1 MRRYAYLDHIRWMT
15 VLLVIV
21 YHVCYL
27 FNGVGI
33 FGGVPNA
40 RNLPFLDTISGT
52 VYPWFMVLLFVV
64 AGMCARLAL
73 VQQGNRAF
81 LRNRARKLLVPST
94 LGLFVLHWVTGY
106 LNIRMGGAVDTI
118 PKPLL
123 YPISVLS
130 GIGPLWF
137 VQLLFLFSTILVL
150 IRRIDRNDRLFRIG
164 ERTPSWLICAFALL
178 IWGAAQVGNMPV
190 ITTYRL
196 GIYLTAFLL
205 GYAVFAHEAVMARV
219 ERMRWGTLAAAVIG
233 AVAYG
238 VWTNGQ
244 NFTDAAYLQSL
255 WANVYLWA
263 AVLAVLGNARHYLHQ
278 ETAVS
283 RFFTQRSYALYVVH
297 YPVLLLTA
305 SLLTERTTLPAAL
318 MYLLTLVIDFGAT
331 LGLSEIIRRI
341 PGIRYL
347 VLGIRKEKKGMNV
360 YESIPT
366 MEKGE
371 IRLRPVTAED
381 EAALLRVY
389 GDPLALPF
397 FNSDNCHGD
406 IFYYDTPEKM
416 RRAMDFWRTSWE
428 QGWFV
433 RWAIALRSEVIGT
446 VELCRREESPD
457 DPYSGMGILRVDV
470 GSAWEK
476 SDVLAAVMDALLPD
490 AYALLNCRA
499 LMTKAAPYAV
509 ARVATLTE
517 CGFMRSDKPVMGHHG
532 ERFEYYWVREK

>member
-1 MRRYAYLDHIRWMT
+1 M
-15 VLLVIV
+15 
-21 YHVCYL
+21 
-27 FNGVGI
+27 
-33 FGGVPNA
+33 
-40 RNLPFLDTISGT
+40 
-52 VYPWFMVLLFVV
+52 
-64 AGMCARLAL
+64 
-73 VQQGNRAF
+73 
-81 LRNRARKLLVPST
+81 
-94 LGLFVLHWVTGY
+94 FVLHWVTGY

-123 YPISVLS
+123 YPISVLA

-150 IRRIDRNDRLFRIG
+150 IRRIDRNDRLFRLG

-347 VLGIRKEKKGMNV
+347 VLGIRKEKK
-360 YESIPT
+360 
-366 MEKGE
+366 
-371 IRLRPVTAED
+371 A
-381 EAALLRVY
+381 
-389 GDPLALPF
+389 
-397 FNSDNCHGD
+397 
-406 IFYYDTPEKM
+406 
-416 RRAMDFWRTSWE
+416 
-428 QGWFV
+428 
-433 RWAIALRSEVIGT
+433 
-446 VELCRREESPD
+446 
-457 DPYSGMGILRVDV
+457 
-470 GSAWEK
+470 
-476 SDVLAAVMDALLPD
+476 
-490 AYALLNCRA
+490 
-499 LMTKAAPYAV
+499 
-509 ARVATLTE
+509 
-517 CGFMRSDKPVMGHHG
+517 
-532 ERFEYYWVREK
+532 

>member
-40 RNLPFLDTISGT
+40 RNLPFLDTISGM

-64 AGMCARLAL
+64 AGMCARFAL
-73 VQQGNRAF
+73 VQQGNRTF

-137 VQLLFLFSTILVL
+137 VQLLFLFSAILVL
-150 IRRIDRNDRLFRIG
+150 IRKIDRNDRLFRLG
-164 ERTPSWLICAFALL
+164 EKCPSWLICAFALL
-178 IWGAAQVGNMPV
+178 IGGAAQVGNMPV
-190 ITTYRL
+190 ITTYRI

-205 GYAVFAHEAVMARV
+205 GYAVFAHEAVMACV

-233 AVAYG
+233 AAAYG
-238 VWTNGQ
+238 AWTNGQ

-263 AVLAVLGNARHYLHQ
+263 AVLAILGNARHYLHQ

-305 SLLTERTTLPAAL
+305 LLLTERTTLPAAL
-318 MYLLTLVIDFGAT
+318 TYLLTLVIGFGAT

-347 VLGIRKEKKGMNV
+347 VLGIRKEKK
-360 YESIPT
+360 
-366 MEKGE
+366 
-371 IRLRPVTAED
+371 A
-381 EAALLRVY
+381 
-389 GDPLALPF
+389 
-397 FNSDNCHGD
+397 
-406 IFYYDTPEKM
+406 
-416 RRAMDFWRTSWE
+416 
-428 QGWFV
+428 
-433 RWAIALRSEVIGT
+433 
-446 VELCRREESPD
+446 
-457 DPYSGMGILRVDV
+457 
-470 GSAWEK
+470 
-476 SDVLAAVMDALLPD
+476 
-490 AYALLNCRA
+490 
-499 LMTKAAPYAV
+499 
-509 ARVATLTE
+509 
-517 CGFMRSDKPVMGHHG
+517 
-532 ERFEYYWVREK
+532 

>member
-1 MRRYAYLDHIRWMT
+1 MPPACRFTREQIVAAALAITRERGFDAVTARAVADTLHSSSKVIFSAFSGMDDLLAATIDAADAQYRAYSADFVRDSADPP
-15 VLLVIV
+15 
-21 YHVCYL
+21 YKA
-27 FNGVGI
+27 VGT
-33 FGGVPNA
+33 A
-40 RNLPFLDTISGT
+40 
-52 VYPWFMVLLFVV
+52 YPWFMVLLFVV
-64 AGMCARLAL
+64 AGMCARFAL

-150 IRRIDRNDRLFRIG
+150 IRRIDRNDRLFRLG

-347 VLGIRKEKKGMNV
+347 TLGIRKEKK
-360 YESIPT
+360 
-366 MEKGE
+366 
-371 IRLRPVTAED
+371 A
-381 EAALLRVY
+381 
-389 GDPLALPF
+389 
-397 FNSDNCHGD
+397 
-406 IFYYDTPEKM
+406 
-416 RRAMDFWRTSWE
+416 
-428 QGWFV
+428 
-433 RWAIALRSEVIGT
+433 
-446 VELCRREESPD
+446 
-457 DPYSGMGILRVDV
+457 
-470 GSAWEK
+470 
-476 SDVLAAVMDALLPD
+476 
-490 AYALLNCRA
+490 
-499 LMTKAAPYAV
+499 
-509 ARVATLTE
+509 
-517 CGFMRSDKPVMGHHG
+517 
-532 ERFEYYWVREK
+532 

>member
-64 AGMCARLAL
+64 AGMCARFAL

-106 LNIRMGGAVDTI
+106 LNIRMGGAMDTI

-137 VQLLFLFSTILVL
+137 VQLLFLFSAILVL
-150 IRRIDRNDRLFRIG
+150 IRKIDRNGHLFRLG

-190 ITTYRL
+190 ITTYRI

-205 GYAVFAHEAVMARV
+205 GYAVFAHETVMERV

-263 AVLAVLGNARHYLHQ
+263 AVLAILGNARHYLHQ
-278 ETAVS
+278 ERAVS
-283 RFFTQRSYALYVVH
+283 CFFTQRSYALYVVH

-305 SLLTERTTLPAAL
+305 LLLTERTTLPAAL
-318 MYLLTLVIDFGAT
+318 TYLLTLLIGFGAT
-331 LGLSEIIRRI
+331 LGLSEVICRI

-347 VLGIRKEKKGMNV
+347 TLGIRKEKK
-360 YESIPT
+360 
-366 MEKGE
+366 
-371 IRLRPVTAED
+371 A
-381 EAALLRVY
+381 
-389 GDPLALPF
+389 
-397 FNSDNCHGD
+397 
-406 IFYYDTPEKM
+406 
-416 RRAMDFWRTSWE
+416 
-428 QGWFV
+428 
-433 RWAIALRSEVIGT
+433 
-446 VELCRREESPD
+446 
-457 DPYSGMGILRVDV
+457 
-470 GSAWEK
+470 
-476 SDVLAAVMDALLPD
+476 
-490 AYALLNCRA
+490 
-499 LMTKAAPYAV
+499 
-509 ARVATLTE
+509 
-517 CGFMRSDKPVMGHHG
+517 
-532 ERFEYYWVREK
+532 

>member
-64 AGMCARLAL
+64 AGMCARFAL

-94 LGLFVLHWVTGY
+94 LGLFVLQWVTGY
-106 LNIRMGGAVDTI
+106 LNIRMGGAMDTI

-137 VQLLFLFSTILVL
+137 VQLLFLFSAILVL
-150 IRRIDRNDRLFRIG
+150 IRRIDRNDHLFRLG

-190 ITTYRL
+190 ITTYRI

-205 GYAVFAHEAVMARV
+205 GYAVFAHETVMERV
-219 ERMRWGTLAAAVIG
+219 ERMRWGTLAVALIG

-238 VWTNGQ
+238 AWTNGQ

-255 WANVYLWA
+255 WANVYL
-263 AVLAVLGNARHYLHQ
+263 
-278 ETAVS
+278 
-283 RFFTQRSYALYVVH
+283 
-297 YPVLLLTA
+297 
-305 SLLTERTTLPAAL
+305 
-318 MYLLTLVIDFGAT
+318 
-331 LGLSEIIRRI
+331 
-341 PGIRYL
+341 
-347 VLGIRKEKKGMNV
+347 
-360 YESIPT
+360 
-366 MEKGE
+366 
-371 IRLRPVTAED
+371 
-381 EAALLRVY
+381 
-389 GDPLALPF
+389 
-397 FNSDNCHGD
+397 
-406 IFYYDTPEKM
+406 
-416 RRAMDFWRTSWE
+416 
-428 QGWFV
+428 
-433 RWAIALRSEVIGT
+433 
-446 VELCRREESPD
+446 
-457 DPYSGMGILRVDV
+457 
-470 GSAWEK
+470 
-476 SDVLAAVMDALLPD
+476 
-490 AYALLNCRA
+490 
-499 LMTKAAPYAV
+499 
-509 ARVATLTE
+509 
-517 CGFMRSDKPVMGHHG
+517 
-532 ERFEYYWVREK
+532 

>member
-1 MRRYAYLDHIRWMT
+1 MPPACRFTREQIVAAALAITRERGFDAVTARAIADTLHSSSKVIFSAFSGMDDLLAATIDAADAQYRAYSADFVRDSADPPYKAVGTAYIRFAQNEPN
-15 VLLVIV
+15 
-21 YHVCYL
+21 L
-27 FNGVGI
+27 F
-33 FGGVPNA
+33 
-40 RNLPFLDTISGT
+40 
-52 VYPWFMVLLFVV
+52 
-64 AGMCARLAL
+64 
-73 VQQGNRAF
+73 
-81 LRNRARKLLVPST
+81 
-94 LGLFVLHWVTGY
+94 H
-106 LNIRMGGAVDTI
+106 
-118 PKPLL
+118 LL
-123 YPISVLS
+123 YMRDRRREDHSGDAENIAVLVDFLMAKLSLTREDATLLHIEMWAYVHGIAVLCAS
-130 GIGPLWF
+130 GQQNWDDA
-137 VQLLFLFSTILVL
+137 L
-150 IRRIDRNDRLFRIG
+150 IRRIDRNDRLFRLG

-347 VLGIRKEKKGMNV
+347 VLGIRKEKK
-360 YESIPT
+360 
-366 MEKGE
+366 
-371 IRLRPVTAED
+371 A
-381 EAALLRVY
+381 
-389 GDPLALPF
+389 
-397 FNSDNCHGD
+397 
-406 IFYYDTPEKM
+406 
-416 RRAMDFWRTSWE
+416 
-428 QGWFV
+428 
-433 RWAIALRSEVIGT
+433 
-446 VELCRREESPD
+446 
-457 DPYSGMGILRVDV
+457 
-470 GSAWEK
+470 
-476 SDVLAAVMDALLPD
+476 
-490 AYALLNCRA
+490 
-499 LMTKAAPYAV
+499 
-509 ARVATLTE
+509 
-517 CGFMRSDKPVMGHHG
+517 
-532 ERFEYYWVREK
+532 

>member
-1 MRRYAYLDHIRWMT
+1 MPPACRFTREQIVAAALAITRERGFDAVTARAVADTLHSSSKVIFSAFSGMDDLLAATIDAADAQYRAYSADFVRDSADPPYKA
-15 VLLVIV
+15 V
-21 YHVCYL
+21 
-27 FNGVGI
+27 
-33 FGGVPNA
+33 
-40 RNLPFLDTISGT
+40 GT

-64 AGMCARLAL
+64 AGMCARFAL

-150 IRRIDRNDRLFRIG
+150 IRRIDRNDRLFRLG

-347 VLGIRKEKKGMNV
+347 TLGIRKEKK
-360 YESIPT
+360 
-366 MEKGE
+366 
-371 IRLRPVTAED
+371 A
-381 EAALLRVY
+381 
-389 GDPLALPF
+389 
-397 FNSDNCHGD
+397 
-406 IFYYDTPEKM
+406 
-416 RRAMDFWRTSWE
+416 
-428 QGWFV
+428 
-433 RWAIALRSEVIGT
+433 
-446 VELCRREESPD
+446 
-457 DPYSGMGILRVDV
+457 
-470 GSAWEK
+470 
-476 SDVLAAVMDALLPD
+476 
-490 AYALLNCRA
+490 
-499 LMTKAAPYAV
+499 
-509 ARVATLTE
+509 
-517 CGFMRSDKPVMGHHG
+517 
-532 ERFEYYWVREK
+532 

>member
-1 MRRYAYLDHIRWMT
+1 MRRYAYLDAIRWMT

-64 AGMCARLAL
+64 AGMCARFAL

-123 YPISVLS
+123 YPISVLA

-137 VQLLFLFSTILVL
+137 VQLLFLFSAILVL
-150 IRRIDRNDRLFRIG
+150 IRRIDRNDHLFRLG

-190 ITTYRL
+190 ITTYRI

-205 GYAVFAHEAVMARV
+205 GYAVFAHETVMERV
-219 ERMRWGTLAAAVIG
+219 ERMRWGDAGGCAHRRGGVRRVDKRAEFHRRGVPAKPVGECVPVGGGAGGAGQCAPLSPSGDSGVALLHPAELRAVCRALPRTAADG
-233 AVAYG
+233 APADRAH
-238 VWTNGQ
+238 
-244 NFTDAAYLQSL
+244 DAPGGDDISADAGDWLRCDAGTVGGHLPDSGDSL
-255 WANVYLWA
+255 FDA
-263 AVLAVLGNARHYLHQ
+263 GHP
-278 ETAVS
+278 EG
-283 RFFTQRSYALYVVH
+283 
-297 YPVLLLTA
+297 
-305 SLLTERTTLPAAL
+305 E
-318 MYLLTLVIDFGAT
+318 
-331 LGLSEIIRRI
+331 
-341 PGIRYL
+341 
-347 VLGIRKEKKGMNV
+347 KGMNV

-446 VELCRREESPD
+446 VELCRRGESPD